1 MVTCFYFVT
10 SFKSGLTNE
19 LKSIFLSKTKKCQG
33 YLLKKRQN
41 FAIGKTLVWSEYVRS
56 AAIAIFLRVK
66 YELGIHFNQIHLI

>member
-66 YELGIHFNQIHLI
+66 YELGIHFNQIQLI